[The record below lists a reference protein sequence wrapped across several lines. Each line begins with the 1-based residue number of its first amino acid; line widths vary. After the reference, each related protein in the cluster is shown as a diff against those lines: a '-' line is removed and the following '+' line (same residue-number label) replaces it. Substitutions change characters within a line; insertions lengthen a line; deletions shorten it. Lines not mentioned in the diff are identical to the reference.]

1 MEDSAHPGGVLG
13 PHAAALRAA
22 LLQPF
27 LRLNF
32 VTLWVRDQE
41 RSRRFF
47 VEKLDFEAIVDLPT
61 PDGGRWIVVAPL
73 AAGWLPGTAGAGLPG
88 FALVV
93 PPEGS
98 AEHHNE
104 IRCNDT
110 RQRLI
115 VSVGATGPKNLGLP
129 ATVNLGIHTSSPD

>member
-1 MEDSAHPGGVLG
+1 MEDSANAGGVFG

-47 VEKLDFEAIVDLPT
+47 VETLNFEAIVDFTT

-73 AAGWLPGTAGAGLPG
+73 AVGWLPGTAGTGLPG
-88 FALVV
+88 LALVV

-98 AEHHNE
+98 VEH
-104 IRCNDT
+104 
-110 RQRLI
+110 QRIGQNSGFSFLTED
-115 VSVGATGPKNLGLP
+115 VRSLF
-129 ATVNLGIHTSSPD
+129 